1 MIKFLNFTKKALF
14 QELHELL
21 TCHMINFYQGTISV
35 PTEQEEMVNLYHM
48 LEPSQLK
55 EGSALISNSPL
66 LREFLNVLHPLQV
79 IRADQLVMFPVNA

>member
-1 MIKFLNFTKKALF
+1 MF
-14 QELHELL
+14 QELHVLL